1 MIVKVCGMRQPENI
15 RAVEQLGID
24 WMGFIFYAKSSRFVA
39 EVPVYLPTQAKRVG
53 VFVDSPLAYI
63 QQQVQA
69 FGLNIVQLHGK
80 ESPSYVK
87 KLIKAD
93 ISLKIIKVFSI
104 KDIQDLS
111 ATSAYEGLADY
122 FLFDTSC
129 PTKGGSGLQ
138 FDWNL
143 LHHYTGHTP
152 FLLSGGIGPES
163 AQALGKFSHPQ
174 WVGIDLNSRFEE
186 APACKDTTLLQT
198 FIHQLK
204 QETL

>member
-24 WMGFIFYAKSSRFVA
+24 WMGFIFYAKSSRFVT
-39 EVPVYLPTQAKRVG
+39 EVPAYLPTQVKRVG
-53 VFVDSPLAYI
+53 VFVDSPLDYI
-63 QQQVQA
+63 LQQVHA

-80 ESPSYVK
+80 ESPAYVK
-87 KLIKAD
+87 DLIKED
-93 ISLKIIKVFSI
+93 NSLKIIKVFSI
-104 KDIQDLS
+104 KEASDLS
-111 ATSAYEGLADY
+111 TTSTYEGLADY

-129 PTKGGSGLQ
+129 PTKGGSGQQ

-143 LHHYTGHTP
+143 LRHYTGHTP

-163 AQALGKFSHPQ
+163 IQTLGHFSHPQ

-186 APACKDTTLLQT
+186 APAYKDTTLLQN